1 MNLKEF
7 KEKGVAWSAG
17 WVFDDLII
25 RKYKY
30 KNTYSDGRVAFEEQ
44 RWRYDYQTGQVTTEK
59 DKRTLARST
68 VMRKLITCHPTRE
81 EAIQF
86 LIDACDSRIERLKK
100 QLEELPKVKTWLQGL
115 KQDALTSASAAIVE
129 CGGEK

>member
-1 MNLKEF
+1 MNFKEF

-30 KNTYSDGRVAFEEQ
+30 KNMYSDGRVAFEEY

-100 QLEELPKVKTWLQGL
+100 QLEELPKVKTWLQEL
-115 KQDALTSASAAIVE
+115 KQGAFRGRRV
-129 CGGEK
+129 